1 MKTSTVFD
9 CSMISL
15 PINHQANGNLTAVS
29 NGVQV
34 PFDVKRVYYLY
45 DVPGGFSRGGH
56 GHLELQQLIV
66 ALSGSFDITVDDGKV
81 KRTFHLSRPNMGL
94 YMPSGLWRE
103 LDNFSSGS
111 ICFVLASIEYDEKD
125 YFRDYDKFVAWK
137 SSK

>member
-1 MKTSTVFD
+1 MKTATVFD
-9 CSMISL
+9 CTMVTL
-15 PINHQANGNLTAVS
+15 PVNHQNNGNLTAVS
-29 NGVQV
+29 NGSQV
-34 PFDVKRVYYLY
+34 PFDIKRVYYLY

-56 GHLELQQLIV
+56 GHKDLQQLIV
-66 ALSGSFDITVDDGKV
+66 ALSGSFDIIVDDGNV

-111 ICFVLASIEYDEKD
+111 ICFVLASDEYDEAD
-125 YFRDYDKFVAWK
+125 YFRDYDTFKAWK

>member
-29 NGVQV
+29 NRVQV

>member
-1 MKTSTVFD
+1 MKASTVFD

-29 NGVQV
+29 NGIQV

-56 GHLELQQLIV
+56 GHLELQQLIL

-94 YMPSGLWRE
+94 FMPSGLWRE

>member
-9 CSMISL
+9 CTMVEL

-137 SSK
+137 SLK

>member
-1 MKTSTVFD
+1 MKKSTVYD
-9 CSMISL
+9 CTLVTL

-29 NGVQV
+29 NGQEV
-34 PFDVKRVYYLY
+34 PFDVQRVYYLY

-56 GHLELQQLIV
+56 GHAELQQLIV
-66 ALSGSFDITVDDGKV
+66 ALSGSFDLIVDDGKV
-81 KRTFHLSRPNMGL
+81 KRTFHLSRPNMGV

-111 ICFVLASIEYDEKD
+111 ICFVLASHKYDEAD
-125 YFRDYDKFVAWK
+125 YFRDYNQFTQWK

>member
-81 KRTFHLSRPNMGL
+81 KRTFHLSRPNTGL

-137 SSK
+137 SLK

>member
-1 MKTSTVFD
+1 MKASTVFD

-29 NGVQV
+29 NGIQV

-94 YMPSGLWRE
+94 FMPSGLWRE